1 GEAAR
6 VGLIRALILEPR
18 LLILDEITSSLDV
31 KNSKEI
37 LNFLHHYQ
45 QENLISY
52 IFITHQ
58 DEFFVNFK
66 CKKMK
71 L

>member
-1 GEAAR
+1 
-6 VGLIRALILEPR
+6 
-18 LLILDEITSSLDV
+18 
-31 KNSKEI
+31 
-37 LNFLHHYQ
+37 
-45 QENLISY
+45 ENLISY

>member
-1 GEAAR
+1 
-6 VGLIRALILEPR
+6 
-18 LLILDEITSSLDV
+18 
-31 KNSKEI
+31 
-37 LNFLHHYQ
+37 
-45 QENLISY
+45 ISY

>member
-1 GEAAR
+1 
-6 VGLIRALILEPR
+6 
-18 LLILDEITSSLDV
+18 
-31 KNSKEI
+31 
-37 LNFLHHYQ
+37 
-45 QENLISY
+45 ENLISY

-58 DEFFVNFK
+58 DGFFVNFK

>member
-1 GEAAR
+1 
-6 VGLIRALILEPR
+6 
-18 LLILDEITSSLDV
+18 
-31 KNSKEI
+31 
-37 LNFLHHYQ
+37 Q

>member
-1 GEAAR
+1 
-6 VGLIRALILEPR
+6 
-18 LLILDEITSSLDV
+18 
-31 KNSKEI
+31 
-37 LNFLHHYQ
+37 
-45 QENLISY
+45 LISY

>member
-1 GEAAR
+1 
-6 VGLIRALILEPR
+6 
-18 LLILDEITSSLDV
+18 
-31 KNSKEI
+31 
-37 LNFLHHYQ
+37 
-45 QENLISY
+45 NLISY

-58 DEFFVNFK
+58 DGFFVNFK

>member
-1 GEAAR
+1 
-6 VGLIRALILEPR
+6 
-18 LLILDEITSSLDV
+18 
-31 KNSKEI
+31 
-37 LNFLHHYQ
+37 YQ

>member
-1 GEAAR
+1 
-6 VGLIRALILEPR
+6 
-18 LLILDEITSSLDV
+18 
-31 KNSKEI
+31 
-37 LNFLHHYQ
+37 
-45 QENLISY
+45 ISY

-58 DEFFVNFK
+58 DGFFVNFK

>member
-1 GEAAR
+1 
-6 VGLIRALILEPR
+6 
-18 LLILDEITSSLDV
+18 
-31 KNSKEI
+31 
-37 LNFLHHYQ
+37 
-45 QENLISY
+45 ISY

-58 DEFFVNFK
+58 DEFFVYFK

>member
-1 GEAAR
+1 
-6 VGLIRALILEPR
+6 
-18 LLILDEITSSLDV
+18 
-31 KNSKEI
+31 
-37 LNFLHHYQ
+37 
-45 QENLISY
+45 LISY

-58 DEFFVNFK
+58 DGFFVNFK

>member
-1 GEAAR
+1 
-6 VGLIRALILEPR
+6 
-18 LLILDEITSSLDV
+18 
-31 KNSKEI
+31 
-37 LNFLHHYQ
+37 

-58 DEFFVNFK
+58 DGFFVNFK